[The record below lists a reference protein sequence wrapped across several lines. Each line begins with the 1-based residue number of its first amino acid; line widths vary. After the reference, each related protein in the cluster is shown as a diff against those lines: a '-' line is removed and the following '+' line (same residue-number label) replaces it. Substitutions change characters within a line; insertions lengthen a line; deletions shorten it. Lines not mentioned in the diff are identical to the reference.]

1 LRYYKRKYAAES
13 TAISISFEST
23 MTTQVKR
30 GSQRL
35 SRRKETLLKKA
46 HEMGMLCD
54 VDVALYIRIRK
65 SGRLITY
72 KSINRQCW
80 PPTEEQI
87 VSASEDCENHTN
99 KAVATHLSDPIGPAA
114 RGHGSEVWRGLDD

>member
-1 LRYYKRKYAAES
+1 MA
-13 TAISISFEST
+13 
-23 MTTQVKR
+23 TQAKR

-65 SGRLITY
+65 SGRLIAY

-87 VSASEDCENHTN
+87 VSALENREHHTN
-99 KAVATHLSDPIGPAA
+99 KAVGTHLSDPAGPAT
-114 RGHGSEVWRGLDD
+114 RGHGS

>member
-1 LRYYKRKYAAES
+1 MATK
-13 TAISISFEST
+13 
-23 MTTQVKR
+23 VKK

-46 HEMGMLCD
+46 HEMGILCD
-54 VDVALYIRIRK
+54 VDVALFLRYRK

-80 PPTEEQI
+80 PPTQEQI
-87 VSASEDCENHTN
+87 VSAPENRELHTN
-99 KAVATHLSDPIGPAA
+99 KALGTHLSDPAGPAT
-114 RGHGSEVWRGLDD
+114 RGHGS